1 MDVMQWARAAR
12 MESKDFCVKIQA
24 HMRSWWTKPLGNHLQ
39 QDYFSGGTSHDL
51 DYSELNENVASVDFK
66 LMAPVEILHCGADCK
81 GKQETRIDA

>member
-1 MDVMQWARAAR
+1 M
-12 MESKDFCVKIQA
+12 SKSGA
-24 HMRSWWTKPLGNHLQ
+24 HGVQGLLRQDSGAHAQLMNKTIGNHLQ